1 MADYEVKTADISRI
15 TGVPEKTVRKIL
27 REHED
32 RFTCR
37 EIGRV
42 RIYTGGAI
50 ETVMDLA
57 GGGAGG
63 EPEEAA
69 TGAQRSAGGNDA
81 GGGEDVAHET
91 HAAHAPQPDRHLLGE
106 MSAAI
111 KTMQEMCATQHL
123 QIERLKR
130 ALEEEQAR
138 TSETLQ
144 HLHDKTETLER
155 ILREQQEES
164 RLTREWIKYFDE
176 WTDEQSLP
184 LLAKLRRAL
193 DTGKR

>member
-1 MADYEVKTADISRI
+1 MADYEVKTGDIARI

-42 RIYTGGAI
+42 RIYTAGAI

-57 GGGAGG
+57 GAGG
-63 EPEEAA
+63 EETA
-69 TGAQRSAGGNDA
+69 TGAQSNAGRKDA
-81 GGGEDVAHET
+81 GGGEEGA

-111 KTMQEMCATQHL
+111 KTMQETIATQHL

-130 ALEEEQAR
+130 ALEEHQAR
-138 TSETLQ
+138 TGDINRNLQ

-155 ILREQQEES
+155 IFMEQEEMS

-176 WTDEQSLP
+176 WADEQSLP

-193 DTGKR
+193 DAGKH